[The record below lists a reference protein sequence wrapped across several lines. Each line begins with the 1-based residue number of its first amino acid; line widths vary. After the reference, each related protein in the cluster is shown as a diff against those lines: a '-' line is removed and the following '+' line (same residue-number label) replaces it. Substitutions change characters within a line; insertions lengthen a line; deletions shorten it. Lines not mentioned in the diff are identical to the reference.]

1 MQQGQEQQQAASF
14 NTRTP
19 FVLALDVGTSST
31 RALLFDATGAA
42 VPGIQAQDTYELTI
56 TGEGEVSVD
65 ADKLVEVVATTIDK
79 ALHAAGSLA
88 SSIGAVATDTFWH
101 TLVGVDQDGRPVM
114 PLLTW
119 EDTRPRQAIAELAK
133 LLDRTA
139 IHQRTGARLH
149 ASYWP
154 AKLRWLQMT
163 QPDTFKRVAHWLS
176 FGEYLL
182 QQFLGRS
189 ICSFS
194 MASGTGM
201 LVTRT
206 RTWDTE
212 LIKVLGIRE
221 EQLPPLGDVNE
232 GMTGLT
238 QEYAERWPTL
248 HNVRWF
254 PAIGDGAAAN
264 AGSGCATEGNWA
276 LTIGTSSAMRVVVSA
291 EKEIVLPPGLWLYL
305 LDAKRAL
312 LGGALSE
319 GGNVFAWLSHML
331 QISSLKEA
339 EARVAKLPPD
349 GHGLTVLPFITGER
363 SPGWHTDAH
372 AVITGLL
379 AHTTPVDIVRA
390 CMEALAYQLEIVY
403 KQLNEALQTGEKKP
417 RVIGS
422 GGALLSS
429 PTLQQIIA
437 DTLGTPLYPSRD
449 LEASARGVALLA
461 LTALGVLPDVSQ
473 VKPQLGEPVQPDVQ
487 RGKVYQ
493 KGAERQQEL
502 YTLLLGEIKE

>member
-1 MQQGQEQQQAASF
+1 MQQGQEQQQAANF
-14 NTRTP
+14 NSRIP

-119 EDTRPRQAIAELAK
+119 EDTRPRQAVAELAK

-212 LIKVLGIRE
+212 LMKVLGVRE
-221 EQLPPLGDVNE
+221 DQLPPLGDVNE

-238 QEYAERWPTL
+238 QKYAKRWPTL
-248 HNVRWF
+248 HDVPWF

-276 LTIGTSSAMRVVVSA
+276 LTIGTSSAIRVVVSA
-291 EKEIVLPPGLWLYL
+291 EKEMVLPPGLWLYL

-319 GGNVFAWLSHML
+319 GGNVFAWLSHTL
-331 QISSLKEA
+331 QISSLKEVEDKVA
-339 EARVAKLPPD
+339 ELPPD
-349 GHGLTVLPFITGER
+349 GHGLTVLPFLTGER
-363 SPGWHTDAH
+363 SPGWHADAH
-372 AVITGLL
+372 AVMAGLQ
-379 AHTTPVDIVRA
+379 AHTTPVDILRA

-403 KQLNEALQTGEKKP
+403 KQLNEALHTGDKKP
-417 RVIGS
+417 KMIGS

-429 PTLQQIIA
+429 PTLQQIVA
-437 DTLGTPLYPSRD
+437 DTLGTPLYPSRAY
-449 LEASARGVALLA
+449 EASARGVALLA

-473 VKPQLGEPVQPDVQ
+473 VEPQLGEPVQPDVQ

>member
-1 MQQGQEQQQAASF
+1 MQHEQERQAVDF
-14 NTRTP
+14 NTHTP

-31 RALLFDATGAA
+31 RALLFDAAGVA
-42 VPGIQAQDTYELTI
+42 VPSIQAQDTYELTI

-65 ADKLVEVVATTIDK
+65 ADKLVEVVAATIDK

-101 TLVGVDQDGRPVM
+101 SLVGVDQDGRPVI

-119 EDTRPRQAIAELAK
+119 EDTRPRRAVAELAK
-133 LLDRTA
+133 QLDRVA

-154 AKLRWLQMT
+154 AKLRWLATT
-163 QPDTFKRVAHWLS
+163 QPDAFKRVVRWQS

-189 ICSFS
+189 VCSFS
-194 MASGTGM
+194 MASGTGI

-212 LIKVLGIRE
+212 LMKMLGVRE

-238 QEYAERWPTL
+238 QRYAERWPTL
-248 HNVRWF
+248 RDVPWF

-264 AGSGCATEGNWA
+264 AGSGCAREENWA

-291 EKEIVLPPGLWLYL
+291 EKEMVLPPGLWLYL

-319 GGNVFAWLSHML
+319 GGNVFAWLSHTL
-331 QISSLKEA
+331 QISSLKEVEDKVA
-339 EARVAKLPPD
+339 ELPPD
-349 GHGLTVLPFITGER
+349 GHGLTVLPFLTGER
-363 SPGWHTDAH
+363 SPGWHAEAR
-372 AVITGLL
+372 AVMAGLQ
-379 AHTTPVDIVRA
+379 AHTTPVDILRA
-390 CMEALAYQLEIVY
+390 CMEGLAYQLEIVY
-403 KQLNEALQTGEKKP
+403 KQLNEALQIGDKKP
-417 RVIGS
+417 KVIGS

-429 PTLQQIIA
+429 LTLQQIVA
-437 DTLGTPLYPSRD
+437 DTLGTPLYPSRER
-449 LEASARGVALLA
+449 EASARGVALLA

-473 VKPQLGEPVQPDVQ
+473 VEPQLEEPVQPDVS

-493 KGAERQQEL
+493 KGAARQQEL
-502 YTLLLGEIKE
+502 YTLMLGDVKE

>member
-1 MQQGQEQQQAASF
+1 MQQGQQQQAAVF
-14 NTRTP
+14 NSHTP

-42 VPGIQAQDTYELTI
+42 VPGIQAQETYELTI

-119 EDTRPRQAIAELAK
+119 EDTRPRQAVAELAK
-133 LLDRTA
+133 LLDRRA

-212 LIKVLGIRE
+212 LMKVLGVRE
-221 EQLPPLGDVNE
+221 DQLPPLGDVNE

-238 QEYAERWPTL
+238 QKYAKRWPTL
-248 HNVRWF
+248 RDVPWF

-276 LTIGTSSAMRVVVSA
+276 LTIGTSSAIRVVVSG
-291 EKEIVLPPGLWLYL
+291 EKEMVLPPGLWLYL

-319 GGNVFAWLSHML
+319 GGNVFAWLSHTL
-331 QISSLKEA
+331 QISSLKEVEGNVA
-339 EARVAKLPPD
+339 ELPPD
-349 GHGLTVLPFITGER
+349 KHGLTVLPFITGER
-363 SPGWHTDAH
+363 SPGWHTDAQ
-372 AVITGLL
+372 AVVSGLQ
-379 AHTTPVDIVRA
+379 AHTTPVDILRA

-403 KQLNEALQTGEKKP
+403 KQLNEALHTGDKKP
-417 RVIGS
+417 KMIGS

-429 PTLQQIIA
+429 PILQQIVA
-437 DTLGTPLYPSRD
+437 DTLGTALYPSRAH
-449 LEASARGVALLA
+449 EASARGVALLA

-473 VKPQLGEPVQPDVQ
+473 IEPQLGEPVQPDVE

-502 YTLLLGEIKE
+502 YKLLLGDVKE